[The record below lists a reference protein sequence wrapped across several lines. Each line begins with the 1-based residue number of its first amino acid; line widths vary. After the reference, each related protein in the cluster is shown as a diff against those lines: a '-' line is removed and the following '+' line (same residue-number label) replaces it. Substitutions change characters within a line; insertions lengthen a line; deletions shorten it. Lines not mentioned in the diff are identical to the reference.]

1 MEQMNKIEPKVLII
15 SNNCLSRNGSNG
27 KVLAEM
33 FGEFDKESMAQFY
46 IHNENPDFSLCS
58 DFYRLTDKQAVKSLV
73 PFLKAGGAVEHCE
86 SGEEGAE
93 DNAAT
98 QRQGHH
104 NALIFLI
111 RDIIWS
117 LGFWRKNFF
126 KWALERKPD
135 LVFFQVG
142 DSSFMPLLAVKT
154 AKKLN
159 VPLVLYCTENYYFK
173 EHNYFTDKRFAFC
186 YPFFRRRLVKA
197 FKKLIEAS
205 ACQIY
210 NSEFLA
216 ELYEN
221 EFGKKGEVIYQAT
234 SLKTFEKPTGND
246 IYKFTYAGNLG
257 LGRHIS
263 LIKIAEVLSPINKY
277 YKLDV
282 YGNASPEVA
291 SALDKCESINYH
303 GAVPYSEVVSVM
315 QKSDF
320 LFHTESFDP
329 EMIKDS
335 KTAFSTKIADS
346 LVSGRNFVL
355 YADKS
360 LACTR
365 YLLKYNCACVITEEN
380 ELESKL
386 NQFVSSSELQSEYRE
401 KALAVAAKN
410 HNAKVNG
417 KKFKEI
423 ILESV

>member
-1 MEQMNKIEPKVLII
+1 MKNKEPKVLII

-33 FGEFDKESMAQFY
+33 FGKFKPENLAQFY
-46 IHNENPDFSLCS
+46 IHNENPDFSLCKKY
-58 DFYRLTDKQAVKSLV
+58 YRVTDKQAVKSLV
-73 PFLKAGGAVEHCE
+73 PFIKAGGEVPYCE
-86 SGEEGAE
+86 NEEAAE

-98 QRQGHH
+98 KRQGHH

-117 LGFWRKNFF
+117 LGFWRRGLL
-126 KWALERKPD
+126 KWAEEFKPD

-142 DSSFMPLLAVKT
+142 DSAFMPNIAVKT
-154 AKKLN
+154 AKKLG
-159 VPLVLYCTENYYFK
+159 VPLMLYCTENYYFK

-197 FKKLIEAS
+197 FKKLIGAS
-205 ACQIY
+205 KCEIY

-216 ELYEN
+216 ELYED
-221 EFGKKGEVIYQAT
+221 EFGKKGKVIYQAT
-234 SLKTFEKPTGND
+234 SLKTFESETGND
-246 IYKFTYAGNLG
+246 IYKFSYAGNLG

-263 LIKIAEVLSPINKY
+263 LIEIANVISSLNSE

-282 YGNASPEVA
+282 YGNATPEVK
-291 SALDKCESINYH
+291 SALDECENINYH
-303 GAVPYSEVVSVM
+303 GAVPYSEVISVM
-315 QKSDF
+315 EKSDF
-320 LFHTESFDP
+320 LFHTESFDK

-360 LACTR
+360 LACTK
-365 YLLKYNCACVITEEN
+365 YLLKYDCACVITEKS
-380 ELESKL
+380 ELEAKL
-386 NQFVSSSELQSEYRE
+386 TDFITSPDMQKKYRQ
-401 KALAVAAKN
+401 KALEVASLN
-410 HNAKVNG
+410 HNASVNG
-417 KKFKEI
+417 EKFKDI
-423 ILESV
+423 VLELV

>member
-1 MEQMNKIEPKVLII
+1 MKNKEPKVLII
-15 SNNCLSRNGSNG
+15 SNNCLSLNGSNG

-33 FGEFDKESMAQFY
+33 FGKFKPENLAQFY
-46 IHNENPDFSLCS
+46 IHNENPDFSLCKKY
-58 DFYRLTDKQAVKSLV
+58 YRVTDKQAVKGLIPFIKSGGEV
-73 PFLKAGGAVEHCE
+73 PFCE
-86 SGEEGAE
+86 SEKAPE

-98 QRQGHH
+98 KRQGHH

-117 LGFWRKNFF
+117 LGFWRRGLF
-126 KWALERKPD
+126 KWAGEFKPD

-142 DSSFMPLLAVKT
+142 DSAFMPNIARKT
-154 AKKLN
+154 AKKLG
-159 VPLVLYCTENYYFK
+159 VPLMLYCTENYYFK

-197 FKKLIEAS
+197 FKNLIGES
-205 ACQIY
+205 KCEIY

-221 EFGKKGEVIYQAT
+221 EFGKKGRVIYQAT
-234 SLKTFEKPTGND
+234 SLKTFESETGNET
-246 IYKFTYAGNLG
+246 YKFSYAGNLG

-263 LIKIAEVLSPINKY
+263 LIEIANVISSLNSA

-282 YGNASPEVA
+282 YGNATPEVTT
-291 SALDKCESINYH
+291 ALNECENINYH

-320 LFHTESFDP
+320 LFHTESFDE

-360 LACTR
+360 LACTK
-365 YLLKYNCACVITEEN
+365 YLLKYECACVITEKS
-380 ELESKL
+380 ELEAKL
-386 NQFVSSSELQSEYRE
+386 KAFITSPETQAKYRE
-401 KALAVAAKN
+401 KALEVARLN
-410 HNAKVNG
+410 HNADVNG
-417 KKFKEI
+417 EKFKNI
-423 ILESV
+423 VLESV